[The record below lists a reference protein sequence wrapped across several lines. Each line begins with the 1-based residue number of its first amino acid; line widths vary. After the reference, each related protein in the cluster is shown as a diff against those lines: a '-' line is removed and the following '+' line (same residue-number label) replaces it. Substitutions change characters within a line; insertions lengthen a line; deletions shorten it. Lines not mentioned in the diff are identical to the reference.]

1 MMDLLKNLI
10 KEHYYFKMVKYLI
23 ILNMLFYSDY
33 AISQLIIFENKAPLS
48 ENDIRNELKLYPSN
62 ILNLCVEKIIVKD
75 FNDKTY
81 YGLNHTA
88 MKYVEI
94 NSVIPTKIEAIKTL
108 HHELSSMFLH
118 NVDQD
123 YSERTYKA
131 YGKKFMALNPNGF
144 RYERGIRVTDLNDE
158 QRKYF
163 AIDTYS
169 IDSFENDFN
178 RITETLFAD
187 PAYLNHLNT
196 SLPVYKKFL
205 LVVEFYHSYV
215 DPKFTMEYF
224 QNLKR

>member
-1 MMDLLKNLI
+1 MPLSRIFDMNIRLI
-10 KEHYYFKMVKYLI
+10 LYLFFSSYS
-23 ILNMLFYSDY
+23 LF
-33 AISQLIIFENKAPLS
+33 AQRVVIENKSAPSFS
-48 ENDIRNELKLYPSN
+48 EHDIRNELKVYPSN
-62 ILNLCVEKIIVKD
+62 VLNLCVEQILVKD

-81 YGLNHTA
+81 YGLSHTA

-94 NSVIPTKIEAIKTL
+94 NSIIPTKIDAIKTL

-123 YSERTYKA
+123 YSERTYKV
-131 YGKKFMALNPNGF
+131 YGKKFIALNPNGF

-169 IDSFENDFN
+169 MDSFENDFN
-178 RITETLFAD
+178 RIAETLFAD

-205 LVVEFYHSYV
+205 LVVEFYHNYV